1 MMLVRVN
8 IRVEHF
14 NYAPHAKD
22 FYLEI
27 VASLFIIGSYA
38 TVRMVKSVTGSETI
52 CHAVG
57 SGRLSFG
64 TRSATIWPNKK
75 ETVRIGN
82 VW

>member
-27 VASLFIIGSYA
+27 VASLFNLGPIA
-38 TVRMVKSVTGSETI
+38 TVGMV
-52 CHAVG
+52 
-57 SGRLSFG
+57 
-64 TRSATIWPNKK
+64 
-75 ETVRIGN
+75 ETVDDLEQYAMSSGPRYER
-82 VW
+82 